1 MWVTQRFC
9 EFIIITK
16 VEEASPVDP
25 DNYNVPWALKLT
37 LFISNFAEL
46 GLEIVLYVQ
55 LIIVICNMNMFIKSF
70 EQSNFNGDDFRL
82 IKNSKNIFCLF
93 TVNISIM
100 MLTDSLFSL
109 LTPYF
114 WISDVFDYD
123 SESYW
128 KNTYD
133 WFLQVFYI
141 ANTAFSLIM
150 LYALHYFQKFED
162 QDNIKKDAP
171 QKKRNR

>member
-1 MWVTQRFC
+1 
-9 EFIIITK
+9 
-16 VEEASPVDP
+16 
-25 DNYNVPWALKLT
+25 
-37 LFISNFAEL
+37 
-46 GLEIVLYVQ
+46 
-55 LIIVICNMNMFIKSF
+55 
-70 EQSNFNGDDFRL
+70 
-82 IKNSKNIFCLF
+82 
-93 TVNISIM
+93 M